1 MLTQSQRGEIAK
13 CDPDIKKVCHRNN
26 AKIRRRKMVVD
37 GEQEHLIRL
46 PHPLCRNHYSHT
58 APQSGRS
65 KLRIEAWVDQH
76 DLEDTVLW
84 PTVRRS
90 CGSFEEVPE
99 THKNGEG
106 PCQCS
111 LLDRMTSE

>member
-46 PHPLCRNHYSHT
+46 PHPLCRNHYSLSQINALIDVT
-58 APQSGRS
+58 SGHGTFIS
-65 KLRIEAWVDQH
+65 HVII
-76 DLEDTVLW
+76 
-84 PTVRRS
+84 P
-90 CGSFEEVPE
+90 
-99 THKNGEG
+99 
-106 PCQCS
+106 
-111 LLDRMTSE
+111 